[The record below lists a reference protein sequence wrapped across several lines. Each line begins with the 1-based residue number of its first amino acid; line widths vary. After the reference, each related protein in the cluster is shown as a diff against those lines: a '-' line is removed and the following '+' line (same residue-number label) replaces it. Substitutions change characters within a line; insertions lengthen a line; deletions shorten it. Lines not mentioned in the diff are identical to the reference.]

1 MRSGIV
7 RLVIAMKIARA
18 VVNNIPLWGMVQKD
32 TLHVLHGN
40 PFDSIQITRKEIPLE
55 TVRFLPPSVPT
66 KIILAG
72 LNYKEHA
79 LELSMKLP
87 EEPVIF
93 MKPVSSLSADK
104 DAIVYPQGV
113 ARLDYEAEMAVIIKK
128 TCRNIHEKEVRD
140 YIFGYTCLNDVTARD
155 LQKKDGQWTRAKSFD
170 TFCPVG
176 PWVETENT
184 PSEKRIRLYLNKELK
199 QDSSTADFIFNVEY
213 LISFISRIMTLF
225 PGDIISTGTPQGVG
239 PMFPGDTVMV
249 DIEGIGQLVNTV
261 QKAPDSGTFSAVSGE
276 KAQ

>member
-1 MRSGIV
+1 
-7 RLVIAMKIARA
+7 MKIARA
-18 VVNNIPLWGMVQKD
+18 VVNGTALWGMVQKD
-32 TLHVLHGN
+32 VLHVLRGN
-40 PFDSIQITRKEIPLE
+40 PFDSIQATRKEIPLE
-55 TVRFLPPSVPT
+55 TVCFLPPSVPT

-79 LELSMKLP
+79 LELSMELP

-104 DAIVYPQGV
+104 GVIMYPRGV
-113 ARLDYEAEMAVIIKK
+113 GRLDYEAEMAVIIKK
-128 TCRNIHEKEVRD
+128 PCRNIREKEARD

-176 PWVETENT
+176 PWVETENE
-184 PSEKRIRLYLNKELK
+184 PAEKRIRLYLNKELK

-213 LISFISRIMTLF
+213 LISFVSRIMTLF
-225 PGDIISTGTPQGVG
+225 PGDIISTGTPPGVG
-239 PMFPGDTVMV
+239 PMRPGDTVTV
-249 DIEGIGQLVNTV
+249 EIDGIGQLINTV
-261 QKAPDSGTFSAVSGE
+261 QKAPDCGTFSAGSGE
-276 KAQ
+276 NAQ